1 MNDLIKTLEAQVN
14 ESDSSMFGQK
24 DQMERNL
31 QYYTLE
37 PLGNE
42 QKGRSHYVSPDVHD
56 YVESKKALFSQTF
69 LANRQVVKFSSD
81 DGSDEGQ
88 QKTAYVNAVLNR
100 NDKEQMFHDLWHDAF
115 LTKRCVL
122 LCEWLDD
129 TEEDVIEIP
138 QPITQEMLMA
148 QFANDPTVRDVDTS
162 QAAISMLPTVG
173 PDGLPREVVTLSGP
187 VTVIRDAGDFNFTVC
202 QPERYYRDPTAGSL
216 KDAMWATYMD
226 QVPRGTLINLGYDR
240 DSIMGVKGDRHYGS
254 DNVEFSRTSHDGS
267 YVSKYKTNRADDQEL
282 VDMYKT
288 WTWINLSEIAE
299 DIGEFEDETCLYEIH
314 WADNEVL
321 RWADGSLAIRK
332 VEKGVYPF
340 FEWSELRLSHSAN
353 GMCGA
358 DIVAHSQKVNSVLK
372 RAIIDNQNI
381 RNNSRF
387 EAVFDNLLN
396 PRDLI
401 DNTTGGVIFS
411 EQIGSVAPLATP
423 ELSPLTMNVLQ
434 VMKEDTE
441 ARSGL
446 SSLTKGMNTAVIT
459 QQNATDMIERLTN
472 AAGSRPS
479 ADARSFAQTFLIPL
493 FKYIVSCGKLYDQS
507 VFQTEMSGRA
517 VVVAPQ
523 SWQGDFDR
531 LDVAVALTPEEAE
544 AHAQK
549 LLTMHQ
555 MLSMDPVAGQLYGV
569 AQRHALMDEAFD
581 AMGVSDTA
589 AFMMRP
595 DSPEFAQMQEQQAMM
610 EEQMNQ
616 MQMQIQQFQMQLQE
630 QQIAQGWAQINNV
643 MMDKMEDNARAD
655 RELAVDTR
663 QGDRELDIKAAKST
677 GS

>member
-1 MNDLIKTLEAQVN
+1 MNPLVKTLTAQVT
-14 ESDSSMFGQK
+14 ESDSSLFGVK

-31 QYYTLE
+31 QYYALE

-81 DGSDEGQ
+81 DGTDEGA

-100 NDKEQMFHDLWHDAF
+100 HDKEQMFHDLWHDAF
-115 LTKRCVL
+115 LTKRGVL
-122 LCEWLDD
+122 LVEWMDD
-129 TEEDVIEIP
+129 TAEEVINVP
-138 QPITQEMLMA
+138 QPMTQEMLMA
-148 QFANDPTVRDVDTS
+148 QFANDPTVRDIDTS
-162 QAAISMLPTVG
+162 QAALSVLPTVG
-173 PDGLPREVVTLSGP
+173 PDGMPREVVTISGP

-202 QPERYYRDPTAGSL
+202 QPERFYRDPVASSL
-216 KDAMWATYMD
+216 KESMWATYMD
-226 QVPRGTLINLGYDR
+226 QVPRGTLINMGYSR
-240 DSIMGVKGDRHYGS
+240 DAVMGVKGDRKYGT
-254 DNVEFSRTSHDGS
+254 DNVEFSRNSHDGS
-267 YVSKYKTNRADDQEL
+267 YVSKYRTNRTDDQEL

-288 WTWINLSEIAE
+288 WTWIDLSEAGAE
-299 DIGEFEDETCLYEIH
+299 YGDFPQETRLYEIH

-321 RWADGSLAIRK
+321 MWNDGSYAIRE
-332 VEKGVYPF
+332 VEKGEYPF
-340 FEWSELRLSHSAN
+340 FEWSELRISHSAN

-358 DIVAHSQKVNSVLK
+358 DVVAHSQKVNSVLK

-517 VVVAPQ
+517 VTVAPQ
-523 SWQGDFDR
+523 SWQGDNDR

-544 AHAQK
+544 SHAQK

-581 AMGVSDTA
+581 AMGVSDTS

-595 DSPEFAQMQEQQAMM
+595 DSPEFAQMQEQQAAM
-610 EEQMNQ
+610 EQQMQQ
-616 MQMQIQQFQMQLQE
+616 MQMQLQQFQMQLQE
-630 QQIAQGWAQINNV
+630 QQIAQGWAAINNS

-655 RELAVDTR
+655 RELAVETR

>member
-1 MNDLIKTLEAQVN
+1 MNDLIKTLTAQVT
-14 ESDSSMFGQK
+14 EADSSMFGQK

-81 DGSDEGQ
+81 DGTDEGQ

-100 NDKEQMFHDLWHDAF
+100 HDKEQMFHDLWHDAF

-122 LCEWLDD
+122 LCEWMDD
-129 TEEDVIEIP
+129 TEEDTIVID

-202 QPERYYRDPTAGSL
+202 QPERYYRDPVAATL

-240 DSIMGVKGDRHYGS
+240 GSVMGVKGDRKYGS

-267 YVSKYKTNRADDQEL
+267 YVSKYKTERTDDQEL

-288 WTWINLSEIAE
+288 WTWINLAE
-299 DIGEFEDETCLYEIH
+299 VGAELGEFPDETRLYEIH

-321 RWADGSLAIRK
+321 KWADGSLAIRE
-332 VEKGVYPF
+332 VEKGQYPF

-358 DIVAHSQKVNSVLK
+358 DVVAHSQKVNSVLK

-387 EAVFDNLLN
+387 EAVYDNLLN

-411 EQIGSVAPLATP
+411 EAIGSVAPLATP

-472 AAGSRPS
+472 AAGTRPS

-493 FKYIVSCGKLYDQS
+493 FKYIVSCAKLYDQS

-517 VVVAPQ
+517 VIVAPQ

-555 MLSMDPVAGQLYGV
+555 MLAMDPVAGQLYGV

-610 EEQMNQ
+610 EQQMQ
-616 MQMQIQQFQMQLQE
+616 EMQMQLQQFQMQLQE
-630 QQIAQGWAQINNV
+630 QQIAQGWAQINNT

-655 RELAVDTR
+655 RELAVETR
-663 QGDRELDIKAAKST
+663 QGDRELDIKASKST
-677 GS
+677 GA

>member
-1 MNDLIKTLEAQVN
+1 MDTLVKTLTSQVTEA
-14 ESDSSMFGQK
+14 DSSLFGVK

-69 LANRQVVKFSSD
+69 LANRHVVKFSSD

-100 NDKEQMFHDLWHDAF
+100 NDKEEMFHDLWHDAF

-122 LCEWLDD
+122 LCEWVDD
-129 TEEDVIEIP
+129 TDEEVIEIP
-138 QPITQEMLMA
+138 QPVTQEMLMA
-148 QFANDPTVRDVDTS
+148 QFANDPTIRDVDTS
-162 QAAISMLPTVG
+162 QAALSVMPTVG

-187 VTVIRDAGDFNFTVC
+187 ITVIRDAGDFNFTVC
-202 QPERYYRDPTAGSL
+202 QPERYYRDPVASSL
-216 KDAMWATYMD
+216 KESMWATYMD
-226 QVPRGTLINLGYDR
+226 SVPRGTLIRLGYDAG
-240 DSIMGVKGDRHYGS
+240 DVMGVKGDKRNGS
-254 DNVEFSRTSHDGS
+254 DNVEFSRSSHDGS
-267 YVSKYKTNRADDQEL
+267 YVSKYKTNRTDDQEL

-288 WTWINLSEIAE
+288 WTWINLAE
-299 DIGEFEDETCLYEIH
+299 VGAEYGDFPNETRMYEIH

-321 RWADGSLAIRK
+321 KWADGSYAIRE

-340 FEWSELRLSHSAN
+340 FEWSELRISHSAN

-358 DIVAHSQKVNSVLK
+358 DVVAHSQKVNSVLK

-493 FKYIVSCGKLYDQS
+493 FKYIVSCAKLYDQS

-517 VVVAPQ
+517 VIVAPQ

-589 AFMMRP
+589 SFMMRP
-595 DSPEFAQMQEQQAMM
+595 DSPEFAQM
-610 EEQMNQ
+610 
-616 MQMQIQQFQMQLQE
+616 QE

-643 MMDKMEDNARAD
+643 MMDKMEDNARLD
-655 RELAVDTR
+655 KELAVETR
-663 QGDRELDIKAAKST
+663 QGDRDLDIKAAKST

>member
-1 MNDLIKTLEAQVN
+1 MDTLVKTLSMQVT
-14 ESDSSMFGQK
+14 ESDSALFGVK

-42 QKGRSHYVSPDVHD
+42 QRGRSHYVSPDVHD

-69 LANRQVVKFSSD
+69 LANRQVVKFSSS
-81 DGSDEGQ
+81 DGTDEGL

-115 LTKRCVL
+115 LTKRCTL
-122 LCEWLDD
+122 LVEWVDD
-129 TEEDVIEIP
+129 TEEDVINIP

-162 QAAISMLPTVG
+162 QAAITMMPTVG
-173 PDGLPREVVTLSGP
+173 PDGLPREVLTLSGP
-187 VTVIRDAGDFNFTVC
+187 VTVIRDAGDFSFTVC
-202 QPERYYRDPTAGSL
+202 QPERFYRDPVASSL
-216 KDAMWATYMD
+216 KEAMWATYMD
-226 QVPRGTLINLGYDR
+226 QVPRGTLINLGYSVE
-240 DSIMGVKGDRHYGS
+240 SIMGVKGDRKYGA

-267 YVSKYKTNRADDQEL
+267 YVSKYKTNRTDDQEL

-288 WTWINLSEIAE
+288 WTWINLSEIGAE
-299 DIGEFEDETCLYEIH
+299 YGDFADETRLYEIH
-314 WADNEVL
+314 WADNEIL
-321 RWADGSLAIRK
+321 MWADGSYAIRE
-332 VEKGVYPF
+332 VEKGQYPF
-340 FEWSELRLSHSAN
+340 FEWSELRISHSAN

-358 DIVAHSQKVNSVLK
+358 DVVAHSQKVNSVLK

-387 EAVFDNLLN
+387 EAVYDNLLN

-493 FKYIVSCGKLYDQS
+493 FKYIVSCAKIYDQS

-517 VVVAPQ
+517 VTVAPQ

-569 AQRHALMDEAFD
+569 AQRHSLLDEAFD

-589 AFMMRP
+589 SFMMRP

-610 EEQMNQ
+610 EQQMQ
-616 MQMQIQQFQMQLQE
+616 EMQMQLQQFQMQLQE
-630 QQIAQGWAQINNV
+630 QQIAQGWAAINNS

>member
-14 ESDSSMFGQK
+14 EADSSMFGQK

-81 DGSDEGQ
+81 DGTDEGQ

-100 NDKEQMFHDLWHDAF
+100 HDKEQMFHDLWHDAF
-115 LTKRCVL
+115 LTKRAVL
-122 LCEWLDD
+122 LCEWMDD
-129 TEEDVIEIP
+129 TEEDTIVID

-162 QAAISMLPTVG
+162 QAALSTLPTVG

-226 QVPRGTLINLGYDR
+226 QVPRGTLINLGYSR
-240 DSIMGVKGDRHYGS
+240 ESVMGVKGDRHYGS

-288 WTWINLSEIAE
+288 WTWINLSELAE

-321 RWADGSLAIRK
+321 KWADGSLAIRK

-358 DIVAHSQKVNSVLK
+358 DVVAHSQKVNSVLK

-493 FKYIVSCGKLYDQS
+493 FKYIVSCAKLYDQS

-517 VVVAPQ
+517 VTVAPQ
-523 SWQGDFDR
+523 SWQGNFDR

-555 MLSMDPVAGQLYGV
+555 MLAMDPVAGQLYGV

-610 EEQMNQ
+610 EQQMNQ
-616 MQMQIQQFQMQLQE
+616 MQQQMAQFQMQLQE
-630 QQIAQGWAQINNV
+630 QQVAQGWAQINNV

-655 RELAVDTR
+655 RELAVETR

-677 GS
+677 GA